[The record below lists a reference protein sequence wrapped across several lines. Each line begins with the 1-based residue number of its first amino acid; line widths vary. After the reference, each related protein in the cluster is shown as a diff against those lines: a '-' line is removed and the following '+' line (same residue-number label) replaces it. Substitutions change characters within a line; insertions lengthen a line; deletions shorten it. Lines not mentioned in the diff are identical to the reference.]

1 MCYNEENE
9 MKGGGL
15 MELVAPMTELLSS
28 ITTVLSSGVS
38 WFTSVSTA
46 LISNEV
52 FLIILGIVIMLT
64 LATFLVNLVGKIRTR
79 ARNK

>member
-1 MCYNEENE
+1 MKKM

-15 MELVAPMTELLSS
+15 MEPVAPMTELLSN
-28 ITTVLSSGVS
+28 ITTVLTSGAS

-46 LISNEV
+46 LIGNEV
-52 FLIILGIVIMLT
+52 FQIILAIVIMLT

>member
-15 MELVAPMTELLSS
+15 MEPVAPMTQLLSNIS
-28 ITTVLSSGVS
+28 TVLTSGTS
-38 WFTSVSTA
+38 WFASVSTA
-46 LISNEV
+46 LIGNEV
-52 FLIILGIVIMLT
+52 FQIILAIVIMLT

-79 ARNK
+79 ARNR